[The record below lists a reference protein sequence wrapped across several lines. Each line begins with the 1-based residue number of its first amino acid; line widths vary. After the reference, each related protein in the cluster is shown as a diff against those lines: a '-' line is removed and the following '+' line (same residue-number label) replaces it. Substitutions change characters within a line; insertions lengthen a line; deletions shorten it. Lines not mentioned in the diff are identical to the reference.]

1 MKCLQIAANRE
12 YLQELCDRKDQKY
25 NEALAEFTKGL
36 LYPSSPITINPAD
49 LPLHLVNDE
58 FQRIK
63 AESKEILQRSRDTV
77 AAAPDDVKDEYTALE
92 SARMEWEKEAKE
104 AKEQGLPPP
113 DDAHIDQRRVEELEA
128 ELEQQQAELEMNLGT
143 NPGVVEQYE
152 KRKRDVS
159 GLGFFS
165 MILRVD
171 WLTYCLVLCYRSRC
185 SRGLSKR
192 GGRRRLR
199 LRKISRMLG

>member
-36 LYPSSPITINPAD
+36 LNLFSPITINLDSHPS
-49 LPLHLVNDE
+49 LHLVNDE

-159 GLGFFS
+159 VLFLGVFS
-165 MILRVD
+165 FAFLLCCCCRGE
-171 WLTYCLVLCYRSRC
+171 VLM
-185 SRGLSKR
+185 
-192 GGRRRLR
+192 RRLVD
-199 LRKISRMLG
+199 